1 MTVVVRIPET
11 PREHVDARLGY
22 NENTGGWMV
31 AVASVG
37 FNHVKNYNKVC
48 SDFIFRNAGRSLGVE
63 SYGSGRDLT
72 GLY

>member
-11 PREHVDARLGY
+11 PREHVVSRLGY

-48 SDFIFRNAGRSLGVE
+48 SDFIFRNVGRPLGVE